1 MNRKDKTVK
10 QLQAE
15 CRKREVGYMTNWTKV
30 ALVKR
35 LEDEDK
41 KDKELIEVKETLK
54 KVEVKRDKKLLEAK
68 EKLQSVEN
76 KIKAMPS
83 KKSVQ
88 SDVEHNI
95 KIKNVERLRKVTQA
109 FNLLHEEQNRLFERT
124 NKIASEKAKLH
135 KEITTI
141 KEIIK
146 REKNDQK

>member
-1 MNRKDKTVK
+1 MNRKDNTIK
-10 QLQAE
+10 QLQTE
-15 CRKREVGYMTNWTKV
+15 CRKREIGFMTNWTKV
-30 ALVKR
+30 ALTKR

-41 KDKELIEVKETLK
+41 KDKELLEVKETLK
-54 KVEVKRDKKLLEAK
+54 KIEVKRDKELLEAK

-88 SDVEHNI
+88 NDINK
-95 KIKNVERLRKVTQA
+95 KIRLEKEDRLRKVIHA

-124 NKIASEKAKLH
+124 NKLASEKAKLH

-141 KEIIK
+141 EEIIK
-146 REKNDQK
+146 SLI

>member
-83 KKSVQ
+83 KESVQ
-88 SDVEHNI
+88 SDVDN
-95 KIKNVERLRKVTQA
+95 KIRLKKEDRLRKVTQA

-146 REKNDQK
+146 SLK

>member
-1 MNRKDKTVK
+1 MNRKDNTIK
-10 QLQAE
+10 QLQTE
-15 CRKREVGYMTNWTKV
+15 CRKREIGFMTNWTKV
-30 ALVKR
+30 ALTKR

-41 KDKELIEVKETLK
+41 KDKELLEVKETLK
-54 KVEVKRDKKLLEAK
+54 KIEVKRDKELLKAK

-88 SDVEHNI
+88 NDINK
-95 KIKNVERLRKVTQA
+95 KIRLEKEDRLRKVIHA

-124 NKIASEKAKLH
+124 NKLASEKAKLH

-141 KEIIK
+141 EEIIK
-146 REKNDQK
+146 SLI